1 MRMRTAFSAVVAVLL
16 LAGCAKQAGE
26 GGAARVHGRVVKEIR
41 LVMTNPGTAVTSY
54 PAPDEEVWIQYGES
68 VSPDDR
74 VFTNYDGEFEFEFL
88 RRGDYT
94 VYVYSQ
100 DTTGTAGVSPD
111 RMPILRTFTID
122 GRKDEID
129 LGDITIYERP

>member
-1 MRMRTAFSAVVAVLL
+1 MRTAFSAVMAVLL

-41 LVMTNPGTAVTSY
+41 LVMTNPATVVASY

-68 VSPDDR
+68 ISPDDR
-74 VFTNYDGEFEFEFL
+74 VHTNYDGEFEFDFL
-88 RRGDYT
+88 RRGEYT

-100 DTTGTAGVSPD
+100 DTTGAQNVTPD
-111 RMPILRTFTID
+111 RMAIKRSFTID

-129 LGDITIYERP
+129 LGDIVIYERP